1 MLSGE
6 NLVATYM
13 EKGLERSMND
23 RMLAGVC
30 GGIAHY
36 FKLPPT
42 NVRILWFIL
51 TLFGGLG
58 IIIYIGLALIMPQS
72 EEF

>member
-1 MLSGE
+1 MGG
-6 NLVATYM
+6 NLLAMYM
-13 EKGLERSMND
+13 ERGLERSMND

-36 FKLPPT
+36 FKLPAT

-51 TLFGGLG
+51 TLFGGIGL
-58 IIIYIGLALIMPQS
+58 IIYIGLALIMPQS
-72 EEF
+72 NEF